1 MQAIAK
7 HMDGWKAIQSENSHC
22 YLKKDGREIS
32 VTYDRYKGRLH
43 FFGQMPESGPHHQ
56 RFYFSSY
63 DKIAK
68 ENVNDITVACDRDP
82 KAIAQD
88 VTRRLL
94 PGFTVRYEY
103 AKESIA
109 RSEKERLEKNER
121 IRLACRLTGENFRDD
136 WLRADAYPEV
146 GYHGGIRIKVGSD
159 FEVKFSIKSS
169 ADLTKIVEY
178 IQYTQ
183 KASADKAARVK
194 AAVEAAAAKA
204 EPSVKTIWNQRRHR
218 RPGPDLHAAGKGEV
232 MSNRIDAIIDIL
244 EEVECAAREV
254 ARGIDAESVRFVP
267 GYEALCEALDA
278 LDVARSKE
286 GVRVVSK
293 KGGEAMKRI
302 MAADDDVFI
311 RSRPLFRVTA
321 IFMDLDEANA
331 YMEAHKDAALIAEY
345 SPFLFIADKADKGVK
360 P

>member
-1 MQAIAK
+1 MKTTELTDSQLLAIVQAIAE

-68 ENVNDITVACDRDP
+68 ENVNDITVAYDRDP

-94 PGFTVRYEY
+94 PGFAVRYEY
-103 AKESIA
+103 AKESID

-121 IRLACRLTGENFRDD
+121 IRLACKLTGENFRDE

-146 GYHGGIRIKVGSD
+146 GYHGGIRIKVHSD

-178 IQYTQ
+178 IQYTK

-204 EPSVKTIWNQRRHR
+204 EPPVKTIWNSDGTDGPVLICTPPQAEDTRRCRECKRLWSVSYFGSGDGWNLCHDCHQA
-218 RPGPDLHAAGKGEV
+218 PPPESEV
-232 MSNRIDAIIDIL
+232 KS
-244 EEVECAAREV
+244 
-254 ARGIDAESVRFVP
+254 
-267 GYEALCEALDA
+267 
-278 LDVARSKE
+278 
-286 GVRVVSK
+286 
-293 KGGEAMKRI
+293 
-302 MAADDDVFI
+302 
-311 RSRPLFRVTA
+311 
-321 IFMDLDEANA
+321 
-331 YMEAHKDAALIAEY
+331 
-345 SPFLFIADKADKGVK
+345 
-360 P
+360 